1 MHIINGTLLGVV
13 RYMDCYHNRSVLIFE
28 YHIVVYFPF
37 DEQFLD
43 FENTRIVTLLFDDVL
58 FVLINKNAAMDGKIN
73 IKQ

>member
-1 MHIINGTLLGVV
+1 MV
-13 RYMDCYHNRSVLIFE
+13 
-28 YHIVVYFPF
+28 
-37 DEQFLD
+37 

>member
-28 YHIVVYFPF
+28 YHIV
-37 DEQFLD
+37 EFLD